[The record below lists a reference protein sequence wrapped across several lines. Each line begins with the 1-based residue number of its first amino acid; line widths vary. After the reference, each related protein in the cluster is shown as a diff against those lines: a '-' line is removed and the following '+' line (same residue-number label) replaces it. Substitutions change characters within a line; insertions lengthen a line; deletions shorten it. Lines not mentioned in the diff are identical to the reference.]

1 MKVTLLL
8 VMLLLVFSATA
19 VGTISPSL
27 HVQLKTYRFAFNDF
41 CLICGLFSYLQ
52 TQVGNVQSNELKT
65 YFRVLTD
72 ILV

>member
-8 VMLLLVFSATA
+8 AMLLLVFSATA
-19 VGTISPSL
+19 VGTTSPSL
-27 HVQLKTYRFAFNDF
+27 HVQLKTYRFAFSIF
-41 CLICGLFSYLQ
+41 LICGLLPYMQ
-52 TQVGNVQSNELKT
+52 TQIGNVQSNELKT